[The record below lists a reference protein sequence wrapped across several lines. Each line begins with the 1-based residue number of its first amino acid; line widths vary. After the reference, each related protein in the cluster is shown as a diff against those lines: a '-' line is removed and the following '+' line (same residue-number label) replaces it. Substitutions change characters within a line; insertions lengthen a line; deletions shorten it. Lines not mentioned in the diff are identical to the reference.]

1 MPISKHYANPFLK
14 SQGDARRIA
23 EREKKMPRENVYSED
38 VPITLLGST
47 LYYPAEQPMVGVRFS
62 DCSAVVAQ
70 SKHQTAATVC
80 RLGFRGGYG
89 DLTSH
94 EKRSISLDGESGEK
108 ESRRFGGGGLFRLTS
123 CGF

>member
-1 MPISKHYANPFLK
+1 MQTLFSDLKEMPEE
-14 SQGDARRIA
+14 SQ
-23 EREKKMPRENVYSED
+23 REKRKWREKVYSED
-38 VPITLLGST
+38 VPITLLGSA
-47 LYYPAEQPMVGVRFS
+47 LYYPTEQPMVGVRRS
-62 DCSAVVAQ
+62 IEASNGGN
-70 SKHQTAATVC
+70 VC

-94 EKRSISLDGESGEK
+94 EKRSISLDGESGEE